1 MSLYKT
7 LNIFIGRNLQP
18 LIWQPGLCDLWSSL
32 HLFADPDHREQ
43 LQQHLREVEDRGGD
57 QGKEDEVLVGRC

>member
-1 MSLYKT
+1 MSWR
-7 LNIFIGRNLQP
+7 IRQFP
-18 LIWQPGLCDLWSSL
+18 LFFQGLCDLWSSL

-43 LQQHLREVEDRGGD
+43 LQQHLREVEDRGRD

>member
-1 MSLYKT
+1 MNLYKT
-7 LNIFIGRNLQP
+7 LTICIGKNLQH
-18 LIWQPGLCDLWSSL
+18 LIRQPGLCDLWSSL

-43 LQQHLREVEDRGGD
+43 LQQHLREVEDRGRD